1 MAFSTVDYDD
11 GVGSTFRGIEVS
23 YNENGVE
30 MTKRFNTGD
39 PIIDYYDYQKWL
51 HEAPKEFWSENW
63 RIGGSSSWD
72 HFLMDNKTI
81 QESYFE
87 PKTGEFLNWRKALND
102 GNIDLYNKIT
112 KEFPTVWHT
121 KKMKNFLDVKKY
133 YRKVKGLEQP
143 ESEIAYNEAFK
154 KAVRAFNAHMKN
166 PNLDRLES
174 KIRKI
179 EEYVKEKCP
188 DMLDMFKKRYD
199 EFEYS
204 VIGIL
209 NKK

>member
-1 MAFSTVDYDD
+1 MAFSTVNYD
-11 GVGSTFRGIEVS
+11 GNANSFQGIEVS
-23 YNENGVE
+23 YTVNGIE
-30 MTKRFNTGD
+30 EKSEFNTGD

-51 HEAPKEFWSENW
+51 HERTKEFWSENC

-72 HFLMDNKTI
+72 HFIMDSKKI
-81 QESYFE
+81 YESHFDPE
-87 PKTGEFLNWRKALND
+87 TLEFADWRKPFNE
-102 GNIDLYNKIT
+102 GNYDLYKKIT
-112 KEFPTVWHT
+112 ETYPTVWHT

-133 YRKVKGLEQP
+133 YRKVKGMEQP
-143 ESEIAYNEAFK
+143 ESEIAYDEAFK
-154 KAVRAFNAHMKN
+154 KAVRAFNTHMKN
-166 PNLDRLES
+166 PNLDRLEA
-174 KIRKI
+174 KMKKI
-179 EEYVKEKCP
+179 EDYVKEKCP